1 MITLMSKG
9 GAKFFELEKF
19 PNAMKHRI
27 VGNYMKAALPT
38 LLNWSKKD
46 VWYADLFAG
55 AGRYGDG
62 QPGSPLIV
70 AEEAHDHFRKKGPPL
85 IHCFNVE
92 RDPGIFAALVK
103 NTSHVAPQVID
114 NRQGDWSDHLDDLLA
129 LTQPT
134 HSPLIVFL
142 DPFGFESIELS
153 KLVQIL
159 SGIGSEAREMVIT
172 LNLAGMQ
179 RMVAADRAARMKGKS
194 HDYSGLPDRVFGTT
208 NWRDL
213 LVDGE
218 LPDESLPQLV
228 ELYERQLFTTGGG
241 GFQRIVASIGVP
253 VRMGGPDAYFLVFV
267 TRSNAGVMKMNDS
280 ANSAFEAAWTEE
292 EKLYLLPEVGT
303 GLPSYAERAAALQ
316 PVLAAELLAYLATQP
331 FGTHI
336 ENVYVDLAMRHFGH
350 FRMKHVGAIVRAL
363 RKEGRIVTN
372 PKKLERDT
380 FIALATA
387 PGMNRFA
394 NPA

>member
-1 MITLMSKG
+1 MSKG
-9 GAKFFELEKF
+9 SAKFFTLEKF

-27 VGNYMKAALPT
+27 VGSYVKAALPT
-38 LLNWSKKD
+38 LINWSKKE

-70 AEEAHDHFRKKGPPL
+70 AEEADDRFRTKGPPL
-85 IHCFNVE
+85 IRCFNVE
-92 RDPGIFAALVK
+92 RDPGIFAALEK
-103 NTSHVAPQVID
+103 NTSHIAREVIE
-114 NRQGDWSDHLDDLLA
+114 NRLGDWTDHLDDLLA

-134 HSPLIVFL
+134 HAPLIVFL
-142 DPFGFESIELS
+142 DPFGFEGIELS
-153 KLVQIL
+153 RLVQIL

-179 RMVAADRAARMKGKS
+179 RMVAAERAARLHGKS
-194 HDYSGLPDRVFGTT
+194 HNYSGLPDRVFGTT
-208 NWRDL
+208 KWRSL
-213 LVDGE
+213 LVDGL
-218 LPDESLPQLV
+218 LPDASLPQLV
-228 ELYERQLFTTGGG
+228 ELYERQLLTTGGD
-241 GFQRIVASIGVP
+241 GFQRVVASIGIP

-280 ANSAFEAAWTEE
+280 ANSAIEDAWTEE
-292 EKLYLLPEVGT
+292 EKQYLVPEIGT
-303 GLPSYAERAAALQ
+303 GLLPYAERAAALQ
-316 PVLAAELLAYLATQP
+316 PVLSEEVLAYLATQP

-350 FRMKHVGAIVRAL
+350 FRMKHLGAIVRTL
-363 RKEGRIVTN
+363 RKEGTIVTN

-380 FIALATA
+380 FIALASA
-387 PGMNRFA
+387 PGMKRFA